1 MTIAAF
7 DVEPRMDP
15 DAYYTNLAMRALSRL
30 VPDALADAPDS
41 IRERFDNALLNVAVN
56 RVVEAEGR
64 TATATILWRLADV
77 LQDGRVATPHRP
89 VDLTGCDDMA

>member
-1 MTIAAF
+1 MTIAAY
-7 DVEPRMDP
+7 DVEPGMDP

-56 RVVEAEGR
+56 RVVEAEGHIV
-64 TATATILWRLADV
+64 AATILWRLADV
-77 LQDGRVATPHRP
+77 LQEGRTATAHRP